1 VGKTAPLRWIVLLEF
16 LYSVGGV
23 SAFSGAT
30 WTRVDEDQKPIE
42 GLTIAPDL
50 PVVSAPAGS
59 ETPIAA
65 RLSGTFTSNLN
76 RLLRKRRGEDERRA
90 TVNGSIAN
98 FTERLSWDRIAE
110 LTDRHVIRLV
120 DAVRPRAL
128 NPRHALHAFLMERL
142 VELRIERTADD
153 SGIEYILRFQDD
165 LTLTQRVPWKNCSD
179 IFDP

>member
-1 VGKTAPLRWIVLLEF
+1 MHLLANDGVE
-16 LYSVGGV
+16 LWLKIEGDSVGV
-23 SAFSGAT
+23 AIHHIVGA
-30 WTRVDEDQKPIE
+30 
-42 GLTIAPDL
+42 
-50 PVVSAPAGS
+50 
-59 ETPIAA
+59 
-65 RLSGTFTSNLN
+65 NLN